1 MDINFYWDVQHTWVA
16 DKMEDKN
23 NPPIV
28 KNNVVKEVQWH
39 YIAHYTSSS
48 HDVTRFFDQKLH
60 LDTSDFSNFIE
71 IDDLNTD
78 KIASW
83 VSGSIGEQRLEELTT
98 ELTRQVKELVEPDII
113 YKQIPG
119 GNLKHNN

>member
-1 MDINFYWDVQHTWVA
+1 MDINFNWDVQHTWVA
-16 DKMEDKN
+16 DKMDDKN
-23 NPPIV
+23 NPPII

-39 YIAHYTSSS
+39 YIAHYTSSL
-48 HDVTRFFDQKLH
+48 HDVTRYFDQKMY

-71 IDDLNTD
+71 IDDINTD

-98 ELTRQVKELVEPDII
+98 QLTKQIEEIVIPKLE
-113 YKQIPG
+113 YKQITG

>member
-1 MDINFYWDVQHTWVA
+1 MY
-16 DKMEDKN
+16 
-23 NPPIV
+23 
-28 KNNVVKEVQWH
+28 
-39 YIAHYTSSS
+39 
-48 HDVTRFFDQKLH
+48 

-71 IDDLNTD
+71 IDDINTD

-98 ELTRQVKELVEPDII
+98 QLTKQIEEIVIPKLE
-113 YKQIPG
+113 YKQITG

>member
-23 NPPIV
+23 NRPII

-39 YIAHYTSSS
+39 YIAHYTSSL
-48 HDVTRFFDQKLH
+48 HDVTRYFDQKMY

-71 IDDLNTD
+71 IDDINTD

-98 ELTRQVKELVEPDII
+98 QLTKQIEEIVIPKLE
-113 YKQIPG
+113 YKQITG